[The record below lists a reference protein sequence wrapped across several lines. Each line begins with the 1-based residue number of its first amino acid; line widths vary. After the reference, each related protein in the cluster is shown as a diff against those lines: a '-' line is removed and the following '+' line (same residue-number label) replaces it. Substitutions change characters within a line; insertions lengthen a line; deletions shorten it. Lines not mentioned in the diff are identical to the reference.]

1 MLVRPDDGAIDEVDG
16 PVHLPGRIG
25 AGLHRG
31 EHAIP
36 HAGEAPA
43 AEATVQ
49 RGPRPIPRRHVPPG
63 HARGQLPK
71 DSVEDGTM
79 VVIGPAGP
87 GPRRRQQR
95 RQLSPLGVGEFM
107 SLHNIIL
114 PHRSLFAHTP

>member
-16 PVHLPGRIG
+16 PVQLPRRDG
-25 AGLHRG
+25 AGLDRG

-36 HAGEAPA
+36 HPGEAPA

-49 RGPRPIPRRHVPPG
+49 RRPRPVPRRDVSPG
-63 HARGQLPK
+63 YTRGQLPENPVK
-71 DSVEDGTM
+71 DGAM
-79 VVIGPAGP
+79 GVIGPAGP

-95 RQLSPLGVGEFM
+95 RELSPLGVGEFM

-114 PHRSLFAHTP
+114 PRRSRFAHTP